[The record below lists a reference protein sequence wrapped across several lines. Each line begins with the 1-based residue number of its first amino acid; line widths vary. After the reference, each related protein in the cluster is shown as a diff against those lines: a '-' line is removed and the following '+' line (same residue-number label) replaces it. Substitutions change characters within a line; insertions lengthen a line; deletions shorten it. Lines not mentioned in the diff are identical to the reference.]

1 MNRSKQLNRLG
12 AVSLARW
19 IVVTALLA
27 VAGLCY
33 VYLSLQLHRLG
44 DRKKSLETELA
55 GLRTQNDIAN
65 VQIAALTSRSA
76 LQHRSAPRQRKMPFA
91 RWQTIRLADEVE
103 WTDTVRTDLR
113 RFCPSF

>member
-33 VYLSLQLHRLG
+33 V
-44 DRKKSLETELA
+44 
-55 GLRTQNDIAN
+55 
-65 VQIAALTSRSA
+65 
-76 LQHRSAPRQRKMPFA
+76 
-91 RWQTIRLADEVE
+91 
-103 WTDTVRTDLR
+103 
-113 RFCPSF
+113 

>member
-33 VYLSLQLHRLG
+33 VYLSLELHRLG

-55 GLRTQNDIAN
+55 GLRTQKDVAN
-65 VQIAALTSRSA
+65 VQIAAPTSRSA
-76 LQHRSAPRQRKMPFA
+76 LQNPLEEGYPQMGPIAGQKNLPPATGRPAPR
-91 RWQTIRLADEVE
+91 
-103 WTDTVRTDLR
+103 
-113 RFCPSF
+113 

>member
-44 DRKKSLETELA
+44 DRK
-55 GLRTQNDIAN
+55 
-65 VQIAALTSRSA
+65 
-76 LQHRSAPRQRKMPFA
+76 
-91 RWQTIRLADEVE
+91 
-103 WTDTVRTDLR
+103 
-113 RFCPSF
+113 